1 MSESVGAGSVPLL
14 IVRDTREGSIFLGE
28 EELPSKER
36 VFPEVDIMEV
46 PKGTP
51 VTVVVPAAARATGNR
66 KTIIASDPLLVIF
79 DSYNAMSSAAIVR
92 TEGAGEVW
100 HYSDLHGMVLGAA
113 FLLQRLP
120 AEVVY
125 RLPGFHNHGPGV
137 AKMVSIASF
146 TPEGVKVSEKDYDV
160 WKAAQN
166 TQQPTPKLY
175 LLNSPVVPLP
185 LGEGDGVY
193 QVKRISKAEAQYHIK
208 GRDLMSAIGHEATAR
223 ALSTLLGVK
232 VEVSRAQVFLHPGE
246 EALVFAL
253 RQRLPE
259 GQVLFSEFELN
270 QIGYDLY
277 LIRRVA

>member
-28 EELPSKER
+28 EELPSKEGVVLR
-36 VFPEVDIMEV
+36 EV

-125 RLPGFHNHGPGV
+125 HLPGFHNHGPGV
-137 AKMVSIASF
+137 AKIVSITSF
-146 TPEGVKVSEKDYDV
+146 TPEGVRMSEKDYDV
-160 WKAAQN
+160 WKASQEASQA
-166 TQQPTPKLY
+166 TKIY
-175 LLNSPVVPLP
+175 LLNSPIVPLP
-185 LGEGDGVY
+185 QGEGNGVF
-193 QVKRISKAEAQYHIK
+193 QVRRISKSDAQYLIK
-208 GRDLMSAIGHEATAR
+208 GRDLVSAIGHEATAR
-223 ALSTLLGVK
+223 ALSTLLGAK

-259 GQVLFSEFELN
+259 GQVLFSEFELDR
-270 QIGYDLY
+270 IGYDLY